1 MASRDPK
8 TGQKDITV
16 TTDVTGRDIVIFED
30 MVDSGGTAI
39 EIARILKEKGARSVI
54 MFATTGLFTP
64 DDRENRDSV
73 IRNINNSPLDAVFI
87 TDTYNHKYVHPEIHE
102 AIKDSPIIHVIETA
116 PMLAAMIEAMHKQV
130 TSLTEE
136 DENSISS
143 IIRGKHKLQQ
153 NGKNL
158 AEPVQ
163 LKPNSPLWKLAA

>member
-1 MASRDPK
+1 
-8 TGQKDITV
+8 
-16 TTDVTGRDIVIFED
+16 
-30 MVDSGGTAI
+30 
-39 EIARILKEKGARSVI
+39 
-54 MFATTGLFTP
+54 
-64 DDRENRDSV
+64 
-73 IRNINNSPLDAVFI
+73 
-87 TDTYNHKYVHPEIHE
+87 
-102 AIKDSPIIHVIETA
+102 
-116 PMLAAMIEAMHKQV
+116 MLAAMIEAMHKQV